1 MLQNSCFEDYV
12 GMEIENQL
20 GTRGQSKEYFG
31 NKRINLFQ
39 TPRKQDYLGPENQM
53 DESQQSPHFILQCKN
68 QRESTQYNYN
78 SENENTA
85 NENKDEFQIDINF
98 TPKTNEC
105 LFTEL
110 NNLIVQVQ
118 EKIQNLSQ
126 QSPGANDLS
135 QCYGTYSEIK
145 QQIYE
150 IERVYR
156 TKDDELSQLN
166 IQLEKEF
173 NSCKNQKYLD
183 LTTNIQVNQSFDI
196 SKRYQQLQEIKKTKL
211 QKFKNKYHEKYRLL
225 KSDLDELKSTVK
237 QFLSKNS
244 FTLDNEQCYLEFS
257 KMFNA
262 KFKEEISF
270 GENSNQDIENQKS
283 ESPKLKDNQCIDS
296 FILTLMKEFDINEGD
311 VENIRVQILQC
322 VINQKEL
329 ILQQKNQLETI
340 QTNQNLSA
348 NQQINKLKKIKD
360 ELENELIQLNLQKE
374 QQQKVLDQSNRGI
387 QELKQKLERI
397 ENMDYTLL
405 NSRLLQ
411 QEQIQMKQQQKLIS
425 IASIIF
431 QQLIESV
438 SYKSQ
443 IKIMLQEYFQHLN
456 TYFDKANEII
466 NKQNWKQDDD
476 PLKYFNYHQQTVQ
489 KMMDIICAEYSKM
502 IRVIQQQRQDLM
514 SQL

>member
-1 MLQNSCFEDYV
+1 MLQNSCFEDYF

-20 GTRGQSKEYFG
+20 GTRGQSKECVE

-39 TPRKQDYLGPENQM
+39 TPRKSDYFEPENQM
-53 DESQQSPHFILQCKN
+53 NESQQSPHFILQCKN
-68 QRESTQYNYN
+68 QRDSTQYNYN

-85 NENKDEFQIDINF
+85 NGNKDEFQIDINF

-173 NSCKNQKYLD
+173 NLCKNQKYLD
-183 LTTNIQVNQSFDI
+183 LTTNIQMNQSFDI
-196 SKRYQQLQEIKKTKL
+196 SKRYQQLQEIKKSKL
-211 QKFKNKYHEKYRLL
+211 QKFKNQYHEKYNLL
-225 KSDLDELKSTVK
+225 KSDLNELKSQVK
-237 QFLSKNS
+237 QLFSQNW
-244 FTLDNEQCYLEFS
+244 FTFNNEKCFLEFS
-257 KMFNA
+257 KLFNT
-262 KFKEEISF
+262 KFQEEISI
-270 GENSNQDIENQKS
+270 GDNSSQDNENQEQ
-283 ESPKLKDNQCIDS
+283 ESPKLGDNQCIDQ
-296 FILTLMKEFDINEGD
+296 FILTLMKQFDINEGD
-311 VENIRVQILQC
+311 IENIKLQIVQC
-322 VINQKEL
+322 VINQKDL
-329 ILQQKNQLETI
+329 ILQQKIQLETI
-340 QTNQNLSA
+340 QTNQNLST

-360 ELENELIQLNLQKE
+360 ELENELVQLNLHKE
-374 QQQKVLDQSNRGI
+374 QQQKVLDSNNKGI
-387 QELKQKLERI
+387 QELKQKLEWL
-397 ENMDYTLL
+397 EKMDYTLL
-405 NSRLLQ
+405 NAKLLQ
-411 QEQIQMKQQQKLIS
+411 QEQIQMKQQQQLIS

-443 IKIMLQEYFQHLN
+443 IKIMLQEYYQKLN

-466 NKQNWKQDDD
+466 SQQNWKQDDD
-476 PLKYFNYHQQTVQ
+476 PLKYFIYHQQTVQ
-489 KMMDIICAEYSKM
+489 KMMDTICAEYTKM
-502 IRVIQQQRQDLM
+502 IRLIQQQRQDLM